1 MIQIKTKTSEYCENR
16 KLLVQILKTS
26 KRGYMQTINFK
37 YPKLKKWIFE
47 TTKFLDMP
55 NRKFTTR
62 LWYIVNNLNSYP
74 ICEVCKKPI
83 TKDIYRLTDPRMDF
97 CSHKCSSNSN
107 HTLNSRVQ
115 TTLKRYGCEYAAQCE
130 NIQKKSYAT
139 RIKNGNIAKPKIFK
153 DKCKSRKK
161 NFYNNVILKNKY
173 VFPLFSENDYINE
186 TSKTKKFHEF
196 TWRCKCCGNIFSS
209 KMTHFYVHRNDKTFA
224 RCLKCHPYHK
234 LSSCEERHLAEYIKN
249 QFSEKFIVIHNKE
262 ENMKTIYPYQLDILL
277 LDKKTNQVVFA
288 IEYNG
293 SRWHSLQEGSNI
305 DRQLKKTILCEN
317 KNITLIHIYEDEWLY
332 KNAKIKKFLHKIL
345 ENKLVFKKQKIY
357 LPRDKYPK
365 TVVISGFKFVK
376 NSEIHIHRRKSI
388 ASNLLYDVPDCGTST
403 YERI

>member
-1 MIQIKTKTSEYCENR
+1 
-16 KLLVQILKTS
+16 
-26 KRGYMQTINFK
+26 
-37 YPKLKKWIFE
+37 
-47 TTKFLDMP
+47 
-55 NRKFTTR
+55 
-62 LWYIVNNLNSYP
+62 
-74 ICEVCKKPI
+74 
-83 TKDIYRLTDPRMDF
+83 
-97 CSHKCSSNSN
+97 
-107 HTLNSRVQ
+107 
-115 TTLKRYGCEYAAQCE
+115 
-130 NIQKKSYAT
+130 
-139 RIKNGNIAKPKIFK
+139 
-153 DKCKSRKK
+153 
-161 NFYNNVILKNKY
+161 
-173 VFPLFSENDYINE
+173 
-186 TSKTKKFHEF
+186 
-196 TWRCKCCGNIFSS
+196 
-209 KMTHFYVHRNDKTFA
+209 MTHFYIHRNDKTFA

-365 TVVISGFKFVK
+365 TVAISGFKFVE